1 VTVAVVVVAD
11 GRARPLV
18 RTIDSIVRQSHAAG
32 AAAIAA
38 PPAMPAAILASLAER
53 TGAIVT
59 DDDVMA
65 HAVNRAV
72 AATQAPIV
80 MLLPSGY
87 RLTPHAVEW
96 AATAFA
102 AADVDVAACATRE
115 ETPDGARGR
124 VRPPGD
130 FEMASLFEDVT
141 AIPSLLCVRRHAWD
155 AAGGFDSAA
164 GTLVVADFLVRV
176 LQAHPRSANIQD
188 VFAVCDIPDVRGWH
202 RIWPGGGDYLQHLE
216 AFLARHRQV
225 LNSVMREVLMRR
237 EIGYGS
243 RRDRHRVLV
252 DRRDSD
258 LATLDRLRA
267 DAAHAR
273 AYLRHHGEGSI
284 DWGDFRRS
292 DPISRNWG
300 YERGVPVDRY
310 YIETF
315 LAAHSSD
322 IRGAVLEVQENDYT
336 TTFGGS
342 RVASSSV
349 VDLDESN
356 ARATHLADLRCAPH
370 MPSDAF
376 DCIILTQTLHVID
389 DVGAVLSECRR
400 LLKPDGVILAT
411 LPCASRVCLEYGP
424 AGDLWRMTP
433 AGGRALFEKTFG
445 AGAVE
450 ATTYGNVQTNVAFL
464 EGLACS
470 DLTPQ
475 EFDAVDPYFPAVVGI
490 RARKRSSFR
499 ASRTLGR
506 AILLYHRVADD
517 DDVHGLAISRR
528 QFEEHVSMLARD
540 CRVLP
545 LGELLETPDDD
556 LPPRAVALTFDDGYL
571 DNLEEAA
578 PALERAGLPATF
590 FLTSGWLDGPGEY
603 WWDTLERVLLLN
615 ESLPPSIELPVAKTL
630 RLTTGTPE
638 ERRASHDQLHASM
651 VQATLESRDRVIA
664 ELRRLGGLSG
674 PSSPRRPLV
683 ADEVRRLARIPG
695 MSVGAHTVNHLSLPH
710 QDLAVVERELEDCK
724 ATLEDLTGKT
734 IDAFAYP
741 YGAVSGEC
749 ADPVRRRFQWGLTC
763 DEAEIGPSFDAAR
776 AGRIEVRN
784 WTVEQ
789 LSERLD
795 RVFAASAR

>member
-1 VTVAVVVVAD
+1 MTVAVVVVGD

-18 RTIDSIVRQSHAAG
+18 RTLDSIVRQSCGAD

-38 PPAMPAAILASLAER
+38 PQEMSATILASLVER
-53 TGAIVT
+53 TGVIVVT
-59 DDDVMA
+59 DDGMA
-65 HAVNRAV
+65 DAVNRAV
-72 AATQAPIV
+72 AATKAPIV

-96 AATAFA
+96 AATVLS
-102 AADVDVAACATRE
+102 ADFEIATCAIRE
-115 ETPDGARGR
+115 ETPDGTRGR
-124 VRPPGD
+124 VRPPAD
-130 FEMASLFEDVT
+130 FDVASLFEDVT
-141 AIPSLLCVRRHAWD
+141 AMPSLLCVRRDVWD
-155 AAGGFDSAA
+155 AAGGLDAAA
-164 GTLVVADFLVRV
+164 GSLVVADFLVRV
-176 LQAHPRSANIQD
+176 LQLRARSASVQE

-202 RIWPGGGDYLQHLE
+202 RIWPGSGDYLQHLG

-243 RRDRHRVLV
+243 LRDRHRVLV
-252 DRRDSD
+252 DRRDGD
-258 LATLDRLRA
+258 LAALDRLRA
-267 DAAHAR
+267 DAAHVR
-273 AYLRHHGEGSI
+273 AYLRHHGEDSV
-284 DWGDFRRS
+284 DWGDFRRT
-292 DPISRNWG
+292 DPISRSWG

-310 YIETF
+310 YIEAF

-336 TTFGGS
+336 TKFGGS

-370 MPSDAF
+370 MPSGAF

-389 DVGAVLSECRR
+389 DVEAALRECQR
-400 LLKPDGVILAT
+400 LLKADGVMLAT
-411 LPCASRVCLEYGP
+411 LPCASRVCLEYGTE
-424 AGDLWRMTP
+424 GDLWRMTP

-445 AGAVE
+445 AGTVE
-450 ATTYGNVQTNVAFL
+450 ATTYGNVLTNVAFL
-464 EGLACS
+464 EGLSCA
-470 DLTPQ
+470 DLAPQ

-490 RARKRSSFR
+490 RARKRTPAR
-499 ASRTLGR
+499 ALGSRGR

-517 DDVHGLAISRR
+517 NDVHGLAISRR

-540 CRVLP
+540 CHVLP
-545 LGELLETPDDD
+545 LGELLGRPASD
-556 LPPRAVALTFDDGYL
+556 LPSRAVALTFDDGYL

-590 FLTSGWLDGPGEY
+590 FLTSGWLEDPGEY

-615 ESLPPSIELPVAKTL
+615 DSLPPSIELPMADQL
-630 RLTTGTPE
+630 RLSTGTPE

-651 VQATLESRDRVIA
+651 VQATLEIRDRVVA
-664 ELRRLGGLSG
+664 ELRALGG
-674 PSSPRRPLV
+674 PSARRRPLV
-683 ADEVRRLARIPG
+683 ADEVRRMARIPG
-695 MSVGAHTVNHLSLPH
+695 MSIGAHTVNHLSLPH
-710 QDLAVVERELEDCK
+710 QDLAVIEQELEDCQG
-724 ATLEDLTGKT
+724 TLEKVIGRT

-741 YGAVSGEC
+741 YGAVSGAC
-749 ADPVRRRFQWGLTC
+749 ADSARRRFTWALTC
-763 DEAEIGPSFDAAR
+763 DEAEIGPSFDTAR

-784 WTVEQ
+784 WTAEQ